1 MAPFPPPSQ
10 PRRAVPPRAQPGR
23 SPLLLAVSIGQ
34 FETER
39 RSHWCGCPPRR
50 TPPSSDWATRPSVCE
65 PAFPLCGNGNPP
77 VAYWRQYTPITPPP
91 TPPRPL
97 PYGVSLRA
105 RAGSH
110 WPVPPPAHPCRSF
123 IGHRLRR
130 FPSPTG
136 RGGHLPPPSPILGP
150 ALSPYWLL
158 LLSLSS
164 PRRRPI
170 GGRGRGGGPRGW
182 GRGARLPPSA
192 APWRS
197 PAGLGRLVSE
207 PGPPAPPRP
216 RPATARVRPPPA
228 TMSAFPTLADQE
240 SPEEMAAVKPEK
252 GEGDANSN
260 SSAGSGEGQESQ
272 PSPLALLAATC
283 SRIESPNEN
292 SNSSQGGQQGGSSEL
307 DLSAAAAQIAQSAN
321 GWQIIS
327 TGSTTPTPSKEQ
339 GGNGG
344 GNGGEGSKSRPVSAG
359 QYVVTTASNLQNQQ
373 VLTGLPGV
381 LPNIQYQVIPQF
393 QTIDGQQLQFATT
406 PTQVNVQQ
414 DASGQLQI
422 IPGTN
427 QQIITSRAGT
437 SNLIA
442 MPNLLQQAVPI
453 QGVGLANNTLSGQTQ
468 YVANVP
474 VALNGNI
481 TLLPVNSVAASLAPT
496 SQTVTMSSSGSPDS
510 SSQTVTSSSAATS
523 SNAAT
528 SQGSSGA
535 FFTNANSYSTTTTT
549 SNLGIMNFS
558 TSATV
563 GSNVQSQTP
572 QRGSGGQSSDSL
584 QSSVSGVALPGGQQK
599 EGEQSQQSQQQQQQ
613 ILIQPQLVQGGQT
626 IQALQTTP
634 LSGQTFATQAISQ
647 DALQNLQLQ
656 AVPNS
661 GPIIIRTP
669 TVGPNG
675 QVSWQT
681 IQLQNLQVQ
690 NPQAQTI
697 TLAPMQGVSLG
708 QSGSTSTT
716 LTPIASLPSGTVTVN
731 AAQLSSMPGLQTINL
746 SALGASGIQV
756 HQLQGLPLAIANATG
771 DHSAQLGLH
780 GTSGD
785 GLGDESAAVEEGET
799 SPDPQPQQGKK
810 TRREACTCPYCKD
823 NEGRSSGDP
832 GKKKQHICHIP
843 GCGKVYGKTSHLR
856 AHLRWHT
863 GERPFICN
871 WILCGK
877 RFTRSDELQR
887 HKRTHTGEKKFA
899 CPECPKRFMR
909 SDHLSKHI
917 KTHQNKKGG
926 AGNSVAMNVSTVSMD
941 TGTSAEGN
949 GGSTPSA
956 LIATNMVAMEA
967 ICPEGI
973 ARLASSGIN
982 VMQVAD
988 LQSINISGNG
998 F

>member
-1 MAPFPPPSQ
+1 SSTP
-10 PRRAVPPRAQPGR
+10 
-23 SPLLLAVSIGQ
+23 PLL
-34 FETER
+34 
-39 RSHWCGCPPRR
+39 P
-50 TPPSSDWATRPSVCE
+50 
-65 PAFPLCGNGNPP
+65 
-77 VAYWRQYTPITPPP
+77 
-91 TPPRPL
+91 
-97 PYGVSLRA
+97 
-105 RAGSH
+105 
-110 WPVPPPAHPCRSF
+110 
-123 IGHRLRR
+123 
-130 FPSPTG
+130 
-136 RGGHLPPPSPILGP
+136 
-150 ALSPYWLL
+150 
-158 LLSLSS
+158 
-164 PRRRPI
+164 
-170 GGRGRGGGPRGW
+170 
-182 GRGARLPPSA
+182 
-192 APWRS
+192 
-197 PAGLGRLVSE
+197 
-207 PGPPAPPRP
+207 
-216 RPATARVRPPPA
+216 
-228 TMSAFPTLADQE
+228 
-240 SPEEMAAVKPEK
+240 
-252 GEGDANSN
+252 
-260 SSAGSGEGQESQ
+260 QESQ

-292 SNSSQGGQQGGSSEL
+292 SNSSQGQQGGGSSSEL
-307 DLSAAAAQIAQSAN
+307 DLTAAATQIAQSSN

-327 TGSTTPTPSKEQ
+327 TGSSTPTASKEQ
-339 GGNGG
+339 GSNG
-344 GNGGEGSKSRPVSAG
+344 GNGGDASKSRPVSAG
-359 QYVVTTASNLQNQQ
+359 PYVVTTTSSLQNQQ

-381 LPNIQYQVIPQF
+381 IPNIQYQVIPQF

-406 PTQVNVQQ
+406 PAQVNVQQ
-414 DASGQLQI
+414 DGSGQLQI

-453 QGVGLANNTLSGQTQ
+453 QGVGLANNSLSGQTQ

-496 SQTVTMSSSGSPDS
+496 TQTVTLSGSGSPDS
-510 SSQTVTSSSAATS
+510 SSQPATSAATIS
-523 SNAAT
+523 STNTAT
-528 SQGSSGA
+528 SHASSGA
-535 FFTNANSYSTTTTT
+535 FFTNANSYSATTTAT
-549 SNLGIMNFS
+549 SNMGIMNFS

-563 GSNVQSQTP
+563 GTNVQAQTP
-572 QRGSGGQSSDSL
+572 QRVSGVQSSDSL
-584 QSSVSGVALPGGQQK
+584 QSQVSGVALQSGQQK
-599 EGEQSQQSQQQQQQ
+599 EGDQSQQSQQ

-708 QSGSTSTT
+708 QTGSTSTT

-731 AAQLSSMPGLQTINL
+731 AAQLSSVPGLQTINL

-756 HQLQGLPLAIANATG
+756 HQLQGLPLAIANTAG

-780 GTSGD
+780 GASGD
-785 GLGDESAAVEEGET
+785 GLGDETAAVEEGET
-799 SPDPQPQQGKK
+799 SPDPQPQQGRKV
-810 TRREACTCPYCKD
+810 RREACTCPYCKD
-823 NEGRSSGDP
+823 SEGRSSGDP

-863 GERPFICN
+863 GERPFVCT
-871 WILCGK
+871 WVLCGK

-887 HKRTHTGEKKFA
+887 HKRTHTGE
-899 CPECPKRFMR
+899 
-909 SDHLSKHI
+909 
-917 KTHQNKKGG
+917 
-926 AGNSVAMNVSTVSMD
+926 
-941 TGTSAEGN
+941 
-949 GGSTPSA
+949 GSG
-956 LIATNMVAMEA
+956 
-967 ICPEGI
+967 CC
-973 ARLASSGIN
+973 
-982 VMQVAD
+982 
-988 LQSINISGNG
+988 
-998 F
+998 

>member
-1 MAPFPPPSQ
+1 
-10 PRRAVPPRAQPGR
+10 
-23 SPLLLAVSIGQ
+23 
-34 FETER
+34 
-39 RSHWCGCPPRR
+39 
-50 TPPSSDWATRPSVCE
+50 
-65 PAFPLCGNGNPP
+65 
-77 VAYWRQYTPITPPP
+77 
-91 TPPRPL
+91 
-97 PYGVSLRA
+97 
-105 RAGSH
+105 
-110 WPVPPPAHPCRSF
+110 
-123 IGHRLRR
+123 
-130 FPSPTG
+130 
-136 RGGHLPPPSPILGP
+136 
-150 ALSPYWLL
+150 
-158 LLSLSS
+158 
-164 PRRRPI
+164 
-170 GGRGRGGGPRGW
+170 
-182 GRGARLPPSA
+182 
-192 APWRS
+192 
-197 PAGLGRLVSE
+197 
-207 PGPPAPPRP
+207 
-216 RPATARVRPPPA
+216 
-228 TMSAFPTLADQE
+228 MSDQE
-240 SPEEMAAVKPEK
+240 SPEEMAPVKPEK
-252 GEGDANSN
+252 GEGDASST
-260 SSAGSGEGQESQ
+260 SSAGGGEGQESQ

-292 SNSSQGGQQGGSSEL
+292 SNSSQGQQGGSGEL
-307 DLSAAAAQIAQSAN
+307 DLTAAAAQIAQSAN

-327 TGSTTPTPSKEQ
+327 AGSSTPTASKEQ
-339 GGNGG
+339 GGNGN
-344 GNGGEGSKSRPVSAG
+344 NGGDGSKSRPVSAG
-359 QYVVTTASNLQNQQ
+359 QYVVTTASGLQNQQ

-381 LPNIQYQVIPQF
+381 IPNIQYQVIPQF

-406 PTQVNVQQ
+406 PAQVNVQQ

-453 QGVGLANNTLSGQTQ
+453 QGVGLANNSLSGQTQ

-496 SQTVTMSSSGSPDS
+496 SQTVTLSGSGSPDS
-510 SSQTVTSSSAATS
+510 SSQPVTSGTTVSSTNTATS
-523 SNAAT
+523 HA
-528 SQGSSGA
+528 SSGA

-549 SNLGIMNFS
+549 SNVGIMNFS
-558 TSATV
+558 TGATV
-563 GSNVQSQTP
+563 GTNVQAQTP
-572 QRGSGGQSSDSL
+572 QRVGSGPSSDSL
-584 QSSVSGVALPGGQQK
+584 QSQVSGVGLQTGAQK
-599 EGEQSQQSQQQQQQ
+599 EGEQSQQSQQQQ

-708 QSGSTSTT
+708 QTGTTSTA

-731 AAQLSSMPGLQTINL
+731 AAQLSSVPGLQTINL

-756 HQLQGLPLAIANATG
+756 HQLQGLPLAIANATVK
-771 DHSAQLGLH
+771 ALAGLELH
-780 GTSGD
+780 PHLTATQTAIRRANEICAPVYSLIKATTALSWGFTGRAGD
-785 GLGDESAAVEEGET
+785 GLGDENAAVEEGET
-799 SPDPQPQQGKK
+799 SPDPQPQQGRK

-823 NEGRSSGDP
+823 SEG
-832 GKKKQHICHIP
+832 
-843 GCGKVYGKTSHLR
+843 
-856 AHLRWHT
+856 
-863 GERPFICN
+863 
-871 WILCGK
+871 
-877 RFTRSDELQR
+877 
-887 HKRTHTGEKKFA
+887 
-899 CPECPKRFMR
+899 
-909 SDHLSKHI
+909 
-917 KTHQNKKGG
+917 
-926 AGNSVAMNVSTVSMD
+926 
-941 TGTSAEGN
+941 
-949 GGSTPSA
+949 
-956 LIATNMVAMEA
+956 
-967 ICPEGI
+967 
-973 ARLASSGIN
+973 SGIN

>member
-1 MAPFPPPSQ
+1 
-10 PRRAVPPRAQPGR
+10 
-23 SPLLLAVSIGQ
+23 
-34 FETER
+34 
-39 RSHWCGCPPRR
+39 
-50 TPPSSDWATRPSVCE
+50 
-65 PAFPLCGNGNPP
+65 
-77 VAYWRQYTPITPPP
+77 
-91 TPPRPL
+91 
-97 PYGVSLRA
+97 
-105 RAGSH
+105 
-110 WPVPPPAHPCRSF
+110 
-123 IGHRLRR
+123 
-130 FPSPTG
+130 
-136 RGGHLPPPSPILGP
+136 
-150 ALSPYWLL
+150 
-158 LLSLSS
+158 
-164 PRRRPI
+164 
-170 GGRGRGGGPRGW
+170 
-182 GRGARLPPSA
+182 
-192 APWRS
+192 
-197 PAGLGRLVSE
+197 
-207 PGPPAPPRP
+207 
-216 RPATARVRPPPA
+216 
-228 TMSAFPTLADQE
+228 MSDQE
-240 SPEEMAAVKPEK
+240 SPEEMVPVKPEK

-260 SSAGSGEGQESQ
+260 SSGGGGEAQESQ

-292 SNSSQGGQQGGSSEL
+292 SNSSQGQQGGSGEL
-307 DLSAAAAQIAQSAN
+307 DLTAAAAQIAQSAN

-327 TGSTTPTPSKEQ
+327 TGSSTPTPSKEQ
-339 GGNGG
+339 GSNGSNGG
-344 GNGGEGSKSRPVSAG
+344 DASKSRPVSAG

-381 LPNIQYQVIPQF
+381 IPNIQYQVIPQF
-393 QTIDGQQLQFATT
+393 QTIDGQQLQFAATTT
-406 PTQVNVQQ
+406 PAQVNVQQ

-422 IPGTN
+422 IPGSN

-453 QGVGLANNTLSGQTQ
+453 QGVGLANNSLSGQTQ

-496 SQTVTMSSSGSPDS
+496 SQTVTLSGSGSPES
-510 SSQTVTSSSAATS
+510 SSQPSTSGSAISSTNTATS
-523 SNAAT
+523 HA
-528 SQGSSGA
+528 SSGA
-535 FFTNANSYSTTTTT
+535 FFTNANSFSTTTTT
-549 SNLGIMNFS
+549 SNMGIMNFS
-558 TSATV
+558 SSPTV
-563 GSNVQSQTP
+563 GSNVQAQTP
-572 QRGSGGQSSDSL
+572 QRVSGVQSSDSL
-584 QSSVSGVALPGGQQK
+584 QSQVSGVALQSGQQK
-599 EGEQSQQSQQQQQQ
+599 EGDQNQQSQQQQQ

-626 IQALQTTP
+626 IQALQSTP
-634 LSGQTFATQAISQ
+634 LPGQTFATQAISQ

-681 IQLQNLQVQ
+681 IQVQNLQVQ

-708 QSGSTSTT
+708 QTGSTSTT

-731 AAQLSSMPGLQTINL
+731 AAQLSSVPGLQTINL

-756 HQLQGLPLAIANATG
+756 HQLQGLPLAIANTAG
-771 DHSAQLGLH
+771 EHSGQLGLH
-780 GTSGD
+780 GAGGD
-785 GLGDESAAVEEGET
+785 TLGDEAAGVEEGET
-799 SPDPQPQQGKK
+799 SPDPQPQQGRKV
-810 TRREACTCPYCKD
+810 RREACTCPYCKD
-823 NEGRSSGDP
+823 SEGRSSGDP

-863 GERPFICN
+863 GERPFICT

-926 AGNSVAMNVSTVSMD
+926 GTATAVAMNVSAVPMD
-941 TGTSAEGN
+941 TGASAEGN
-949 GGSTPSA
+949 GAATPSA

>member
-1 MAPFPPPSQ
+1 P
-10 PRRAVPPRAQPGR
+10 
-23 SPLLLAVSIGQ
+23 
-34 FETER
+34 
-39 RSHWCGCPPRR
+39 
-50 TPPSSDWATRPSVCE
+50 
-65 PAFPLCGNGNPP
+65 
-77 VAYWRQYTPITPPP
+77 
-91 TPPRPL
+91 
-97 PYGVSLRA
+97 
-105 RAGSH
+105 
-110 WPVPPPAHPCRSF
+110 
-123 IGHRLRR
+123 
-130 FPSPTG
+130 
-136 RGGHLPPPSPILGP
+136 
-150 ALSPYWLL
+150 
-158 LLSLSS
+158 
-164 PRRRPI
+164 
-170 GGRGRGGGPRGW
+170 
-182 GRGARLPPSA
+182 
-192 APWRS
+192 
-197 PAGLGRLVSE
+197 
-207 PGPPAPPRP
+207 
-216 RPATARVRPPPA
+216 
-228 TMSAFPTLADQE
+228 ADQE
-240 SPEEMAAVKPEK
+240 SPDEMAAMKAEK
-252 GEGDANSN
+252 GDGDA
-260 SSAGSGEGQESQ
+260 SSTGSAEAQESQ

-292 SNSSQGGQQGGSSEL
+292 SNSSQGQAGGSSSEL
-307 DLSAAAAQIAQSAN
+307 DLTAAAAQLAQSAN

-327 TGSTTPTPSKEQ
+327 TGSSTPTGTKEP
-339 GGNGG
+339 GTNGTNGG
-344 GNGGEGSKSRPVSAG
+344 DGSKSRPVSAG
-359 QYVVTTASNLQNQQ
+359 QYVVTAASGLQNQQ
-373 VLTGLPGV
+373 VLAGLPGV
-381 LPNIQYQVIPQF
+381 IPNIQYQVIPQF
-393 QTIDGQQLQFATT
+393 QTIDGQQLQFTT
-406 PTQVNVQQ
+406 AAAAAPAQVNVQQ
-414 DASGQLQI
+414 DASGQLQL

-427 QQIITSRAGT
+427 QQILTGRTGT
-437 SNLIA
+437 GNLIA

-453 QGVGLANNTLSGQTQ
+453 QGVGLANNTLSGQAQ

-496 SQTVTMSSSGSPDS
+496 SQTGTLSSAGSPDS
-510 SSQTVTSSSAATS
+510 SSQPATS
-523 SNAAT
+523 GSAISASTAAT
-528 SQGSSGA
+528 SQAGSGA
-535 FFTNANSYSTTTTT
+535 FFTTANSYSST
-549 SNLGIMNFS
+549 STSTGNVGIMNFS
-558 TSATV
+558 TSTTV
-563 GSNVQSQTP
+563 GSTVQAQAP
-572 QRGSGGQSSDSL
+572 QRVSGVQSSDSL
-584 QSSVSGVALPGGQQK
+584 QSQVSGVPLPSGQQK
-599 EGEQSQQSQQQQQQ
+599 EGDQGQQSQQQ

-626 IQALQTTP
+626 IQALQSTP
-634 LSGQTFATQAISQ
+634 LSGQTFATQAISP
-647 DALQNLQLQ
+647 DTLQNLQLQ

-708 QSGSTSTT
+708 QAGSTSTT
-716 LTPIASLPSGTVTVN
+716 LSPSGTVTVN
-731 AAQLSSMPGLQTINL
+731 AAQLSSVPGLQTINL

-756 HQLQGLPLAIANATG
+756 HQLQGLPLAIANAAG
-771 DHSAQLGLH
+771 DHGAQLGLH
-780 GTSGD
+780 GAGGD
-785 GLGDESAAVEEGET
+785 TLGDESTAVEEGET
-799 SPDPQPQQGKK
+799 SPDPQPQQGRKV
-810 TRREACTCPYCKD
+810 RREACTCPYCKD
-823 NEGRSSGDP
+823 SEGRSSGDP

-863 GERPFICN
+863 GERPFVCS
-871 WILCGK
+871 WVLCGK

-926 AGNSVAMNVSTVSMD
+926 GAGSAVAMNVSAVPMD
-941 TGTSAEGN
+941 TAAEGN
-949 GGSTPSA
+949 GSAAPSA

>member
-1 MAPFPPPSQ
+1 
-10 PRRAVPPRAQPGR
+10 
-23 SPLLLAVSIGQ
+23 
-34 FETER
+34 
-39 RSHWCGCPPRR
+39 
-50 TPPSSDWATRPSVCE
+50 
-65 PAFPLCGNGNPP
+65 
-77 VAYWRQYTPITPPP
+77 
-91 TPPRPL
+91 
-97 PYGVSLRA
+97 
-105 RAGSH
+105 
-110 WPVPPPAHPCRSF
+110 
-123 IGHRLRR
+123 
-130 FPSPTG
+130 
-136 RGGHLPPPSPILGP
+136 
-150 ALSPYWLL
+150 
-158 LLSLSS
+158 
-164 PRRRPI
+164 
-170 GGRGRGGGPRGW
+170 
-182 GRGARLPPSA
+182 
-192 APWRS
+192 
-197 PAGLGRLVSE
+197 
-207 PGPPAPPRP
+207 
-216 RPATARVRPPPA
+216 
-228 TMSAFPTLADQE
+228 MSDQE
-240 SPEEMAAVKPEK
+240 STEEMSAVKPDK
-252 GEGDANSN
+252 GEGDASST
-260 SSAGSGEGQESQ
+260 SSAGGGEAQESQ

-292 SNSSQGGQQGGSSEL
+292 SNSSQGQQGGSGDL
-307 DLSAAAAQIAQSAN
+307 DLNAAAAQIAQSAN

-327 TGSTTPTPSKEQ
+327 AGSSTPTGSKEP
-339 GGNGG
+339 GSNGS
-344 GNGGEGSKSRPVSAG
+344 NGSGDASKSRPVSAG
-359 QYVVTTASNLQNQQ
+359 PYVVTSASGLQNQQ

-381 LPNIQYQVIPQF
+381 IPNIQYQVIPQF

-406 PTQVNVQQ
+406 PAQVNVQQ

-422 IPGTN
+422 IPGSN
-427 QQIITSRAGT
+427 QQIITSRAGS

-453 QGVGLANNTLSGQTQ
+453 QGVGLANNSLSGQTQ

-496 SQTVTMSSSGSPDS
+496 SQTGTLSSSGSPDS
-510 SSQTVTSSSAATS
+510 SSQPATSGATSSSASTAS
-523 SNAAT
+523 SQA
-528 SQGSSGA
+528 SSGA

-549 SNLGIMNFS
+549 SNVGVMNFS

-563 GSNVQSQTP
+563 GTNSQAQTP
-572 QRGSGGQSSDSL
+572 QRASSVPSSDSL
-584 QSSVSGVALPGGQQK
+584 QSPVSGVALQPGQQK
-599 EGEQSQQSQQQQQQ
+599 EGDQSQQSQQQQQQQ

-669 TVGPNG
+669 T
-675 QVSWQT
+675 
-681 IQLQNLQVQ
+681 
-690 NPQAQTI
+690 
-697 TLAPMQGVSLG
+697 GVSLG
-708 QSGSTSTT
+708 QTGSTSTT

-731 AAQLSSMPGLQTINL
+731 AAQLSSVPGLQTINL

-756 HQLQGLPLAIANATG
+756 HQLQGLPLAIANAPG
-771 DHSAQLGLH
+771 DHGAQLGLH
-780 GTSGD
+780 GASGD

-799 SPDPQPQQGKK
+799 SPDPQPQQGRK
-810 TRREACTCPYCKD
+810 TRREACTCPYCKEG
-823 NEGRSSGDP
+823 EGRSSGDP

-863 GERPFICN
+863 GERPFICT
-871 WILCGK
+871 WVLCGK

-926 AGNSVAMNVSTVSMD
+926 ATNVAMNVSAVPMD
-941 TGTSAEGN
+941 TAASAEGN
-949 GGSTPSA
+949 GGAAPSA

>member
-1 MAPFPPPSQ
+1 
-10 PRRAVPPRAQPGR
+10 
-23 SPLLLAVSIGQ
+23 
-34 FETER
+34 
-39 RSHWCGCPPRR
+39 
-50 TPPSSDWATRPSVCE
+50 
-65 PAFPLCGNGNPP
+65 
-77 VAYWRQYTPITPPP
+77 
-91 TPPRPL
+91 
-97 PYGVSLRA
+97 
-105 RAGSH
+105 
-110 WPVPPPAHPCRSF
+110 
-123 IGHRLRR
+123 
-130 FPSPTG
+130 
-136 RGGHLPPPSPILGP
+136 
-150 ALSPYWLL
+150 
-158 LLSLSS
+158 
-164 PRRRPI
+164 
-170 GGRGRGGGPRGW
+170 
-182 GRGARLPPSA
+182 
-192 APWRS
+192 
-197 PAGLGRLVSE
+197 
-207 PGPPAPPRP
+207 
-216 RPATARVRPPPA
+216 
-228 TMSAFPTLADQE
+228 QE

-327 TGSTTPTPSKEQ
+327 TGSTTPTPAKEQ

-563 GSNVQSQTP
+563 GSSVQSQTP

-599 EGEQSQQSQQQQQQ
+599 EGEQSQQSQQQQQQQQQ

-926 AGNSVAMNVSTVSMD
+926 AGNSVAMNVSAVSMD

-949 GGSTPSA
+949 GGSTPST

-988 LQSINISGNG
+988 L
-998 F
+998 

>member
-1 MAPFPPPSQ
+1 
-10 PRRAVPPRAQPGR
+10 
-23 SPLLLAVSIGQ
+23 
-34 FETER
+34 
-39 RSHWCGCPPRR
+39 
-50 TPPSSDWATRPSVCE
+50 
-65 PAFPLCGNGNPP
+65 
-77 VAYWRQYTPITPPP
+77 
-91 TPPRPL
+91 
-97 PYGVSLRA
+97 
-105 RAGSH
+105 
-110 WPVPPPAHPCRSF
+110 
-123 IGHRLRR
+123 
-130 FPSPTG
+130 
-136 RGGHLPPPSPILGP
+136 
-150 ALSPYWLL
+150 
-158 LLSLSS
+158 
-164 PRRRPI
+164 
-170 GGRGRGGGPRGW
+170 
-182 GRGARLPPSA
+182 
-192 APWRS
+192 
-197 PAGLGRLVSE
+197 
-207 PGPPAPPRP
+207 
-216 RPATARVRPPPA
+216 
-228 TMSAFPTLADQE
+228 MSDQE
-240 SPEEMAAVKPEK
+240 SPDEMAAMKAEK
-252 GEGDANSN
+252 GEGDA
-260 SSAGSGEGQESQ
+260 SSTGSAEAQESQ

-292 SNSSQGGQQGGSSEL
+292 SNSSQGQPGGSSEL
-307 DLSAAAAQIAQSAN
+307 DLSAAAAQLAQSAN

-327 TGSTTPTPSKEQ
+327 TGSSTPTASKEP
-339 GGNGG
+339 GTNGTNGG
-344 GNGGEGSKSRPVSAG
+344 DGTKSRPVSAG
-359 QYVVTTASNLQNQQ
+359 QYVVTAASGLQNQQ
-373 VLTGLPGV
+373 VLAGLPGV
-381 LPNIQYQVIPQF
+381 IPNIQYQVIPQF
-393 QTIDGQQLQFATT
+393 QTIDGQQLQFATAPT
-406 PTQVNVQQ
+406 PAQVNVQQ
-414 DASGQLQI
+414 DAAGQLQL

-427 QQIITSRAGT
+427 QQILTGRAGT

-453 QGVGLANNTLSGQTQ
+453 QGVGLANNALSGQAQ

-496 SQTVTMSSSGSPDS
+496 SQTVTLSSSSSPES
-510 SSQTVTSSSAATS
+510 SSQPVTSGSTISSCAT
-523 SNAAT
+523 AT
-528 SQGSSGA
+528 SQAGSGA
-535 FFTNANSYSTTTTT
+535 FFTNANSYSSTTTTA
-549 SNLGIMNFS
+549 NAGIVSFS
-558 TSATV
+558 TSTTV
-563 GSNVQSQTP
+563 GGSGQAQAP
-572 QRGSGGQSSDSL
+572 QRVSSVQSSDSL
-584 QSSVSGVALPGGQQK
+584 QSQVSGVPLQSGQQK
-599 EGEQSQQSQQQQQQ
+599 EGEQGQQSQQ

-647 DALQNLQLQ
+647 DTLQNLQLQ

-708 QSGSTSTT
+708 QTGSTSTT

-756 HQLQGLPLAIANATG
+756 HQLQGLPLAIANAAG
-771 DHSAQLGLH
+771 DHGAQLGLH
-780 GTSGD
+780 GAGGD
-785 GLGDESAAVEEGET
+785 ALGDESTAVEEGEA
-799 SPDPQPQQGKK
+799 SPDPQPQQGRKV
-810 TRREACTCPYCKD
+810 RREACTCPYCKD
-823 NEGRSSGDP
+823 SEGRSSGDP

-863 GERPFICN
+863 GERPFVCS
-871 WILCGK
+871 WVLCGK

-926 AGNSVAMNVSTVSMD
+926 AGSTVAMNVSAVPMD
-941 TGTSAEGN
+941 TGAAAEGN
-949 GGSTPSA
+949 GAAPPSA

>member
-1 MAPFPPPSQ
+1 
-10 PRRAVPPRAQPGR
+10 
-23 SPLLLAVSIGQ
+23 
-34 FETER
+34 
-39 RSHWCGCPPRR
+39 
-50 TPPSSDWATRPSVCE
+50 
-65 PAFPLCGNGNPP
+65 
-77 VAYWRQYTPITPPP
+77 
-91 TPPRPL
+91 
-97 PYGVSLRA
+97 
-105 RAGSH
+105 
-110 WPVPPPAHPCRSF
+110 
-123 IGHRLRR
+123 
-130 FPSPTG
+130 
-136 RGGHLPPPSPILGP
+136 
-150 ALSPYWLL
+150 
-158 LLSLSS
+158 
-164 PRRRPI
+164 
-170 GGRGRGGGPRGW
+170 
-182 GRGARLPPSA
+182 
-192 APWRS
+192 
-197 PAGLGRLVSE
+197 
-207 PGPPAPPRP
+207 
-216 RPATARVRPPPA
+216 
-228 TMSAFPTLADQE
+228 QE

-292 SNSSQGGQQGGSSEL
+292 SNSSQGGQQGGGSSEL

-339 GGNGG
+339 GGNNG

-381 LPNIQYQVIPQF
+381 IPNIQYQVIPQF

-414 DASGQLQI
+414 DAAGQLQI

-481 TLLPVNSVAASLAPT
+481 TLLPVNSVAASLAAT

-510 SSQTVTSSSAATS
+510 SSQTVTSTSAATS
-523 SNAAT
+523 TNVAT
-528 SQGSSGA
+528 SQASSGA

-549 SNLGIMNFS
+549 TNMGIMNFS
-558 TSATV
+558 TGATV
-563 GSNVQSQTP
+563 GSSVQSQTP
-572 QRGSGGQSSDSL
+572 QRVSGGQSSDSL
-584 QSSVSGVALPGGQQK
+584 QSPVSGVALQGGQQK
-599 EGEQSQQSQQQQQQ
+599 EGEQSQQSQQQQQQQQQQ

-634 LSGQTFATQAISQ
+634 LSGQSFATQAISQ

-708 QSGSTSTT
+708 QTGSTSTT

-756 HQLQGLPLAIANATG
+756 HQLQGLPLAIANTTG
-771 DHSAQLGLH
+771 ECDHGAQLGLH

-785 GLGDESAAVEEGET
+785 GLGDENTAVEEGET

-917 KTHQNKKGG
+917 KTHQNKKGA
-926 AGNSVAMNVSTVSMD
+926 AGSSVAMNVSAVAMD

-988 LQSINISGNG
+988 L
-998 F
+998 

>member
-1 MAPFPPPSQ
+1 
-10 PRRAVPPRAQPGR
+10 
-23 SPLLLAVSIGQ
+23 
-34 FETER
+34 
-39 RSHWCGCPPRR
+39 
-50 TPPSSDWATRPSVCE
+50 
-65 PAFPLCGNGNPP
+65 
-77 VAYWRQYTPITPPP
+77 
-91 TPPRPL
+91 
-97 PYGVSLRA
+97 
-105 RAGSH
+105 
-110 WPVPPPAHPCRSF
+110 
-123 IGHRLRR
+123 
-130 FPSPTG
+130 
-136 RGGHLPPPSPILGP
+136 
-150 ALSPYWLL
+150 
-158 LLSLSS
+158 
-164 PRRRPI
+164 
-170 GGRGRGGGPRGW
+170 
-182 GRGARLPPSA
+182 
-192 APWRS
+192 
-197 PAGLGRLVSE
+197 
-207 PGPPAPPRP
+207 
-216 RPATARVRPPPA
+216 
-228 TMSAFPTLADQE
+228 MSDQE
-240 SPEEMAAVKPEK
+240 SPEEMSAVKPDK
-252 GEGDANSN
+252 GEGDASST
-260 SSAGSGEGQESQ
+260 SSAGGGEAQESQ

-292 SNSSQGGQQGGSSEL
+292 SNSSQGQQGGSSEL
-307 DLSAAAAQIAQSAN
+307 DLNAAAAQLTQSAN

-327 TGSTTPTPSKEQ
+327 AGSSTPTGSKEP
-339 GGNGG
+339 GSNGSNGG
-344 GNGGEGSKSRPVSAG
+344 DASKSRPVSAG
-359 QYVVTTASNLQNQQ
+359 PYVVTSASGLQNQQ

-381 LPNIQYQVIPQF
+381 IPNIQYQVIPQF

-406 PTQVNVQQ
+406 PAQVNVQQ

-422 IPGTN
+422 IPGSN
-427 QQIITSRAGT
+427 QQIITSRAGG

-453 QGVGLANNTLSGQTQ
+453 QGVGLANNSLSGQTQ

-496 SQTVTMSSSGSPDS
+496 SQTGTLSSSGSPDS
-510 SSQTVTSSSAATS
+510 SSQPATSGAASSSGST
-523 SNAAT
+523 AT
-528 SQGSSGA
+528 SQASSGA

-549 SNLGIMNFS
+549 SNVGVMNFS

-563 GSNVQSQTP
+563 GTNVQAQTP
-572 QRGSGGQSSDSL
+572 QRASSVPSSDSL
-584 QSSVSGVALPGGQQK
+584 QTPVSGVALQPGQQK
-599 EGEQSQQSQQQQQQ
+599 EGDQSQQSQQQQQ

-647 DALQNLQLQ
+647 DTLQNLQLQ

-708 QSGSTSTT
+708 QTGSTSTT

-731 AAQLSSMPGLQTINL
+731 AAQLSSVPGLQTINL

-756 HQLQGLPLAIANATG
+756 HQLQGLPLAIANAPG
-771 DHSAQLGLH
+771 DHGAQLGLH
-780 GTSGD
+780 SGSGD

-799 SPDPQPQQGKK
+799 SPDPQPQQGRK
-810 TRREACTCPYCKD
+810 TRREACTCPYCKEG
-823 NEGRSSGDP
+823 EGRSSGDP
-832 GKKKQHICHIP
+832 GKKKQHICHVP

-863 GERPFICN
+863 GERPFICT
-871 WILCGK
+871 WVLCGK

-926 AGNSVAMNVSTVSMD
+926 ATNVAMNVSAVPMD
-941 TGTSAEGN
+941 TAATAEGN
-949 GGSTPSA
+949 GGATPSA

>member
-1 MAPFPPPSQ
+1 
-10 PRRAVPPRAQPGR
+10 
-23 SPLLLAVSIGQ
+23 
-34 FETER
+34 
-39 RSHWCGCPPRR
+39 
-50 TPPSSDWATRPSVCE
+50 
-65 PAFPLCGNGNPP
+65 
-77 VAYWRQYTPITPPP
+77 
-91 TPPRPL
+91 
-97 PYGVSLRA
+97 
-105 RAGSH
+105 
-110 WPVPPPAHPCRSF
+110 
-123 IGHRLRR
+123 
-130 FPSPTG
+130 
-136 RGGHLPPPSPILGP
+136 
-150 ALSPYWLL
+150 
-158 LLSLSS
+158 
-164 PRRRPI
+164 
-170 GGRGRGGGPRGW
+170 
-182 GRGARLPPSA
+182 
-192 APWRS
+192 
-197 PAGLGRLVSE
+197 
-207 PGPPAPPRP
+207 
-216 RPATARVRPPPA
+216 
-228 TMSAFPTLADQE
+228 
-240 SPEEMAAVKPEK
+240 MAAVKPEK
-252 GEGDANSN
+252 GEGDG
-260 SSAGSGEGQESQ
+260 SSDGSTAGAEGQESQ

-292 SNSSQGGQQGGSSEL
+292 SNSSQGQQGGSSEL
-307 DLSAAAAQIAQSAN
+307 DLTAAAAQIAQSAN

-327 TGSTTPTPSKEQ
+327 AGSSTPTSKEQ
-339 GGNGG
+339 GSNGSNGG
-344 GNGGEGSKSRPVSAG
+344 GDASKSRP
-359 QYVVTTASNLQNQQ
+359 
-373 VLTGLPGV
+373 
-381 LPNIQYQVIPQF
+381 
-393 QTIDGQQLQFATT
+393 TIDGQQLQFATT

-437 SNLIA
+437 GNLIA

-453 QGVGLANNTLSGQTQ
+453 QGVGLTNNTLSGQTQ

-496 SQTVTMSSSGSPDS
+496 SQTVTLSGSGSPDS
-510 SSQTVTSSSAATS
+510 SSQPATSGTASSSANGATS
-523 SNAAT
+523 HA
-528 SQGSSGA
+528 SSGS
-535 FFTNANSYSTTTTT
+535 FFTTANSYSATTTT
-549 SNLGIMNFS
+549 SNVGIMNFS
-558 TSATV
+558 TGSTV
-563 GSNVQSQTP
+563 QAQQQQQQQQQQP
-572 QRGSGGQSSDSL
+572 QRASSVPSSDSL
-584 QSSVSGVALPGGQQK
+584 QSPVSGVALQPGQQK
-599 EGEQSQQSQQQQQQ
+599 EGEQSQQQQQQQQQQQ

-626 IQALQTTP
+626 IQTLQTAP
-634 LSGQTFATQAISQ
+634 LSGQPFATQAISQ

-675 QVSWQT
+675 Q
-681 IQLQNLQVQ
+681 
-690 NPQAQTI
+690 
-697 TLAPMQGVSLG
+697 GVSLG
-708 QSGSTSTT
+708 QTGSTSTT

-731 AAQLSSMPGLQTINL
+731 AAQLSSVPGLQTINL

-756 HQLQGLPLAIANATG
+756 HQLPGLPLAIANAAG

-780 GTSGD
+780 GASGD
-785 GLGDESAAVEEGET
+785 GLGDDSAAVEEGET
-799 SPDPQPQQGKK
+799 SPDPQPQQGRKV
-810 TRREACTCPYCKD
+810 RREACTCPYCKD
-823 NEGRSSGDP
+823 SEGRSSGDP

-843 GCGKVYGKTSHLR
+843 GCGKVYGKTSHLK

-863 GERPFICN
+863 GERPFVCN
-871 WILCGK
+871 WLFCGK

-926 AGNSVAMNVSTVSMD
+926 AANSVAINVANVAATAVPLD
-941 TGTSAEGN
+941 AGGAAEGN
-949 GGSTPSA
+949 GGATPSA